1 MAPVASSSG
10 APARADV
17 TVIDPGPVPRCG
29 AGNDWIQAMS
39 GGSSPPVAGGPG
51 DDVGLWA
58 VGLRCATVDQEK
70 GVGMDRW
77 EYKIADLTK
86 VEKDIGEVGVR
97 FVHAIALL
105 KRRVQNG

>member
-17 TVIDPGPVPRCG
+17 TVIDPGRVPRCG

-51 DDVGLWA
+51 DDVGHWA

-97 FVHAIALL
+97 FVHPIALL
-105 KRRVQNG
+105 KRRVLNG